1 MWLELTGEIISPR
14 IKLMV
19 LFRFFSFITILFI
32 FLATPTLVF
41 GDDPATLKDLE
52 TVFGSIISIVAIIG
66 GFLAFIAIII
76 GGFKYIT
83 ARGDPKAVAGA
94 QSTLTWAFIG
104 LALIIMAWLILVFI
118 NELTGIPVTT
128 FTIPF

>member
-1 MWLELTGEIISPR
+1 
-14 IKLMV
+14 MV

-52 TVFGSIISIVAIIG
+52 TVFSSIISIVAIIG

-83 ARGDPKAVAGA
+83 ARGDPKSVAIA
-94 QSTLTWAFIG
+94 QGTLIWALIG
-104 LALIIMAWLILVFI
+104 LALIIIAWLILVFI
-118 NELTGIPVTT
+118 EDFTGVPVTQ
-128 FTIPF
+128 FKIGV